1 MNQNNSKPK
10 ALVAFSGGLDTS
22 FCVVYLH
29 ENYDVHTVFVNTGC
43 FSETQTDAIRAKAL
57 KLGSLSHHTLD
68 VSADYFHK
76 GLKFLL
82 FGNVLKNDT
91 YPLSVSSE
99 RVFQATAIAQ
109 LAEEIDANC
118 IVHGSTGAGNDQV
131 RFDLVFRVLV
141 PHIEIITPI
150 RDMQLSRQQEIDFLL
165 EKGHSID
172 AEKAQYSVNEGL
184 WGTSVGGAETLT
196 SHLPLPEIAWP
207 YPVTK
212 FEAQEVCIRFEKGIP
227 AALNDEPMDPV
238 TLIRTLDAWAQPF
251 GIGRDMH
258 VGDTIVG
265 IKGRVAFV
273 AAAPLILIRAHQL
286 LEKHTLTKWQQ
297 LLKKPQADWYGQL
310 FHEGQFLDPV
320 MRDLEAFLE
329 QSQQRVSGEVSV
341 TLLPYRFELNGIA
354 SPFDLMNSKVAAYG
368 EGTKAWTSD
377 DAKGFIKITGMQQQL
392 WHAQQEPV
400 V

>member
-1 MNQNNSKPK
+1 MKKHKKK

-22 FCVVYLH
+22 FCVVYLQ
-29 ENYDVHTVFVNTGC
+29 ENYEVHTVFVNTGC
-43 FSETQTDAIRAKAL
+43 FSETQTATIRAKAM

-68 VSADYFHK
+68 VSTEYFSK

-109 LAEEIDANC
+109 LAQEINADC

-131 RFDLVFRVLV
+131 RFDLVFRALV
-141 PHIEIITPI
+141 THIEIITPI

-165 EKGHSID
+165 EKGHFID

-196 SHLPLPEIAWP
+196 SHLPLPETAWP
-207 YPVTK
+207 YSVTK
-212 FEAQEVCIRFEKGIP
+212 FDAQEVCIQFEKGVP
-227 AALNDEPMDPV
+227 VALNGEAMDPV

-320 MRDLEAFLE
+320 MRDLEAFLA
-329 QSQQRVSGEVSV
+329 QCQQRVSGEVYV
-341 TLLPYRFELNGIA
+341 TLLPYRFELNGIT
-354 SPFDLMNSKVAAYG
+354 SPFDLMNSNVAAYG

-392 WHAQQEPV
+392 WHAQQEQLV
-400 V
+400 

>member
-1 MNQNNSKPK
+1 MNHNKPK

-22 FCVVYLH
+22 FCVVFLQ
-29 ENYDVHTVFVNTGC
+29 EKYDVHTVFVNTGC
-43 FSETQTDAIRAKAL
+43 FSETQTDAIHQKAL
-57 KLGSLSHHTLD
+57 KLGSVSHKTLD
-68 VSADYFHK
+68 VSENYFNK
-76 GLKFLL
+76 GLKYLL

-99 RVFQATAIAQ
+99 RVFQATAIAEY
-109 LAEEIDANC
+109 AKEIGADA

-131 RFDLVFRVLV
+131 RFDLVFRALV
-141 PHIEIITPI
+141 PEMEIITPI
-150 RDMQLSRQQEIDFLL
+150 RDLQLSRNEEIAFLQ
-165 EKGHSID
+165 EKGFAID

-196 SHLPLPEIAWP
+196 SHLALPEEAWP
-207 YPVTK
+207 YPVSKTEPQTISIQ
-212 FEAQEVCIRFEKGIP
+212 FEQGIP
-227 AALNDEPMDPV
+227 VALNEVEMDAV
-238 TLIRTLDAWAQPF
+238 SLIRALDALAQPY

-286 LEKHTLTKWQQ
+286 LEKHTLTKWQL

-320 MRDLEAFLE
+320 MRDLEAYLK
-329 QSQQRVSGEVSV
+329 QSQQRVGGVV
-341 TLLPYRFELNGIA
+341 TITLAPYRFELNGID

-368 EGTKAWTSD
+368 EGTKVWSAD
-377 DAKGFIKITGMQQQL
+377 DAKGFIKITGIQQQM
-392 WHAQQEPV
+392 WYAQNEHAV
-400 V
+400 